1 MQWNHGVVSSLV
13 DKKFIFAYPVACVIL
28 RYLIRPV
35 MYAKLQMG
43 NSFGEIL
50 TEYLTNYLS
59 FVALSVEIFSILF
72 LYGAVENIVVV
83 LVMDTVVL
91 LGLLAAGIVKMDLRK
106 E

>member
-1 MQWNHGVVSSLV
+1 M
-13 DKKFIFAYPVACVIL
+13 ACVVL

-35 MYAKLQMG
+35 MYAKLQME

>member
-1 MQWNHGVVSSLV
+1 M
-13 DKKFIFAYPVACVIL
+13 
-28 RYLIRPV
+28 
-35 MYAKLQMG
+35 
-43 NSFGEIL
+43 
-50 TEYLTNYLS
+50 
-59 FVALSVEIFSILF
+59 ALSVEIFSILF